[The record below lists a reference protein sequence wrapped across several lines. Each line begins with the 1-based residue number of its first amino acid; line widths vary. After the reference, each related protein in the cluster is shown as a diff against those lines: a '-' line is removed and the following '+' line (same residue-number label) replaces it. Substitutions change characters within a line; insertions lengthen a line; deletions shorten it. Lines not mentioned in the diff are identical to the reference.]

1 MKNIIEFYT
10 DIIESFKLIVTEDG
24 FLYNKSE
31 EDGKKTMMNY
41 NLKPIVLPLKEH
53 IESMLVEDEDGKIQV
68 SKILFNPLNESAIK
82 GNSDSLNICKN
93 YAERIIGHSLCGVGY
108 LLMVLA
114 RHKEHQTKTSLEIN
128 KFLKRVHEADNQGV
142 KEIIDDEMLNKWV
155 KLYSK
160 TVSPSR
166 SMVTLYLN
174 KVHRIDGVK
183 YNRST
188 TLHSDVYT
196 ELLKATKDTPIYDI
210 KLRNKDLT
218 IFKIIFEYIIPDFKE
233 KEKTELGS
241 NDTKRPAFIS
251 LMKLYHR
258 IISRINSVAEAI
270 KHVDESTFDLTYI
283 DLQFKEE
290 DLDNLD
296 IYANELLSIPDDVDI
311 NRQMTKQNNT
321 VIPSLDEDVLNRN
334 VERPDLPVMTDTPSV
349 IQNVQTVHKPVEQN
363 TPIQQPVQTQIVTQP
378 TQSVP
383 YNQALPIQPQA
394 PRQEL
399 SPNQALSQ
407 MLDRMYPSFDIVPQ
421 VPMQNMQPPMMQNN
435 YQVPLQTV
443 NAPMPQMM
451 AQPVQMGPYTGP
463 MNGGYA
469 PPYQQQAPLQG
480 VNTMGSV
487 YNNPNAP
494 QMNYPYSY

>member
-10 DIIESFKLIVTEDG
+10 DIIESFKLVVTEDG
-24 FLYNKSE
+24 FLYRKSE
-31 EDGKKTMMNY
+31 EDGKKTMMTH
-41 NLKPIVLPLKEH
+41 NLKPVVLPTKDH
-53 IESMLVEDEDGKIQV
+53 IESMLVEDENGEIQV

-93 YAERIIGHSLCGVGY
+93 YAERILGHSLCGVGY

-142 KEIIDDEMLNKWV
+142 KEIIDDEMLSKWV

-160 TVSPSR
+160 TITPTR
-166 SMVTLYLN
+166 SMVTFYLN

-188 TLHSDVYT
+188 TLHSEVYT

-251 LMKLYHR
+251 LMKLYHQ
-258 IISRINSVAEAI
+258 IMSRINSIASSI
-270 KHVDESTFDLTYI
+270 QNVDESTFDSTYI
-283 DLQFKEE
+283 DLRFKEE
-290 DLDNLD
+290 ELDNLD
-296 IYANELLSIPDDVDI
+296 IYTNELLSIPDDVDI
-311 NRQMTKQNNT
+311 NRQMTKQNNAT
-321 VIPSLDEDVLNRN
+321 IPSLDTDVLNRN
-334 VERPDLPVMTDTPSV
+334 VEKPDFPVMAETPSV
-349 IQNVQTVHKPVEQN
+349 IQNVQTVSKPVEQTVQVQ
-363 TPIQQPVQTQIVTQP
+363 TPIQTQPV
-378 TQSVP
+378 QSVP

-407 MLDRMYPSFDIVPQ
+407 MLDRMNPGYDIVPQ
-421 VPMQNMQPPMMQNN
+421 MTMVPVQQPMMQNN
-435 YQVPLQTV
+435 YQTPLQTV
-443 NAPMPQMM
+443 NSPMPQMM
-451 AQPVQMGPYTGP
+451 AQTVQMGPYTGP
-463 MNGGYA
+463 MNGGFNS
-469 PPYQQQAPLQG
+469 PYTQQPQQAPLQG
-480 VNTMGSV
+480 VNTMGFG

-494 QMNYPYSY
+494 QITYPYSY

>member
-1 MKNIIEFYT
+1 MKNIIKFYT

-24 FLYNKSE
+24 FLYRKSE
-31 EDGKKTMMNY
+31 EDGKKTMMTH
-41 NLKPIVLPLKEH
+41 NLKPVVLPTKDH
-53 IESMLVEDEDGKIQV
+53 IESMLVEDEDGKIEV

-108 LLMVLA
+108 MLMVLA
-114 RHKEHQTKTSLEIN
+114 RHKEHQTKTPLEIN
-128 KFLKRVHEADNQGV
+128 KFLKRVREADNPGV

-160 TVSPSR
+160 TISPTR

-196 ELLKATKDTPIYDI
+196 ELLKATKDSSVYDI

-233 KEKTELGS
+233 KEKMELGS

-251 LMKLYHR
+251 LMKLYHQ
-258 IISRINSVAEAI
+258 IMSRINSIAEDI

-283 DLQFKEE
+283 DLRFEEE
-290 DLDNLD
+290 DLDNLE
-296 IYANELLSIPDDVDI
+296 IYSNELLSIPDDVDI
-311 NRQMTKQNNT
+311 NRQMTKQNNIS
-321 VIPSLDEDVLNRN
+321 IPSLDNDVLNRN
-334 VERPDLPVMTDTPSV
+334 VEKPEFPVMTDTPSV
-349 IQNVQTVHKPVEQN
+349 IQNVQTVSQPVER
-363 TPIQQPVQTQIVTQP
+363 TVPVQTPAPAPSV
-378 TQSVP
+378 QSVP

-407 MLDRMYPSFDIVPQ
+407 MLDHMYPGVSVVPQ
-421 VPMQNMQPPMMQNN
+421 MPPMQPMMQQNN
-435 YQVPLQTV
+435 FQTPLQGV
-443 NAPMPQMM
+443 NSPMPQMM
-451 AQPVQMGPYTGP
+451 GQPIQMAPYTGP
-463 MNGGYA
+463 MNGGYN
-469 PPYQQQAPLQG
+469 PPYAQAPQAPLQG
-480 VNTMGSV
+480 VNTMGFG